1 MPLGDHLCADED
13 VDFPRIHISVHG
25 GERVSPPGGVPV
37 ETGYLGIREQFSHL
51 FLQFLGAKTAETN
64 HRSMAFYAVAG
75 HPRGEIAIMAEQA
88 VFLAVKGEGDT
99 AMGTF

>member
-37 ETGYLGIREQFSHL
+37 ETGYLGIREQLSDL
-51 FLQFLGAKTAETN
+51 FLQFLGAITTETN
-64 HRSMAFYAVAG
+64 HCSMAFHAVAG
-75 HPRGEIAIMAEQA
+75 NSRREITIMAKQA